1 MELQPG
7 FTLPVSDRREKEV
20 INQSFEQDQGPS
32 TCLEQGS
39 HEAKGVSQILVDIQA
54 VATRTMITIDNATW
68 RTYRIPE
75 TAFELWLSDPHSHDE
90 SAKYHLP

>member
-54 VATRTMITIDNATW
+54 VATRTMITIDNAT
-68 RTYRIPE
+68 
-75 TAFELWLSDPHSHDE
+75 
-90 SAKYHLP
+90 

>member
-54 VATRTMITIDNATW
+54 VAT
-68 RTYRIPE
+68 
-75 TAFELWLSDPHSHDE
+75 
-90 SAKYHLP
+90 